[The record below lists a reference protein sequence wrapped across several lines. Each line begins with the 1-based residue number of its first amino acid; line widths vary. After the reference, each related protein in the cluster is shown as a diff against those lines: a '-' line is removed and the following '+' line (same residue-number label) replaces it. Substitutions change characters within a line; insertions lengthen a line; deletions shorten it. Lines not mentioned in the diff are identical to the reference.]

1 MKPRDLSLFVRRCL
15 FAVLALLVSSL
26 AATLTAAE
34 RRAPNIVYIMADD
47 LGPGDIGPFG
57 QQKIRTP
64 NLDRLAAAGTCFD
77 QFYAGASVC
86 SPTRSVLMT
95 GQHTGHTPIRGNH
108 GKAGVSRVPLPAA
121 TVTVAEV
128 LKSAGYATALSGKW
142 GLGEPGN
149 EGIPNRQGFDRF
161 LGYLNNDL
169 AEFHHPEKIW
179 RNETEIA
186 LPGNAGG
193 KRGQYSSDFLT
204 DEAVTFIAE
213 NRARPFF
220 LYLAYIAPHAQLDAP
235 DDAMAEYLGKFPEP
249 AVARQGGKN
258 AHLTPFAA
266 YAAMVTRLDR
276 GVGRVL
282 DQLRALGLEQDTIVF
297 FCSDNGAPDRPGI
310 PQFFGSQRG
319 LRGFKGSL
327 WEGGLRAPMIVRWPG
342 RVPAGQRSDFV
353 WGGWDFLPTAAAL
366 AGAKPPAG
374 IDGIDVT
381 PALRGESRAR
391 AGYVYW
397 ELVQNKFGQA
407 VREGDLKA
415 VRIEPGA
422 PIEVYDLR
430 ADPGEAHNIAA
441 SRPEFVA
448 RARELFRTARTES
461 AHWPV
466 DAGSPA
472 SRKEGKKSVPQTVR
486 SPPPSFHRPL
496 SCNSTPQSS
505 LSPRWP

>member
-1 MKPRDLSLFVRRCL
+1 MLPLFVL
-15 FAVLALLVSSL
+15 IL
-26 AATLTAAE
+26 AATLSAAE
-34 RRAPNIVYIMADD
+34 RRAPNIIFIMADD
-47 LGPGDIGPFG
+47 LGPGDVGAFG
-57 QQKIRTP
+57 QTKIRTP
-64 NLDRLAAAGTCFD
+64 HLDRLAAEGMCFD
-77 QFYAGASVC
+77 HYYAGASVC

-108 GKAGVSRVPLPAA
+108 GKAGVSRVPLAAA

-193 KRGQYSSDFLT
+193 RRGQYSSDFLT

-235 DDAMAEYLGKFPEP
+235 DDAVTEYLGKFPEP

-258 AHLTPFAA
+258 SHPTPFAA

-276 GVGRVL
+276 GIGRVL
-282 DQLRALGLEQDTIVF
+282 EQLRALGLERDTIVF
-297 FCSDNGAPDRPGI
+297 FCSDNGAPDRAGI

-327 WEGGLRAPMIVRWPG
+327 WEGGIRAPMIVRWPG
-342 RVPAGQRSDFV
+342 QVPAGRRSAFP
-353 WGGWDFLPTAAAL
+353 WGGWDLLPTAAAL
-366 AGAKPPAG
+366 AGVKPPPG
-374 IDGIDVT
+374 LDGIDVRV
-381 PALRGESRAR
+381 ALRGETQQR
-391 AGYVYW
+391 AGYLYW
-397 ELVQNKFGQA
+397 ENVQNTFAQA

-415 VRIEPGA
+415 VRLEPGA
-422 PIEVYDLR
+422 PIAVFDLR
-430 ADPGEAHNIAA
+430 ADPGEATDIAA
-441 SRPEFVA
+441 TQPAFVA
-448 RARELFRTARTES
+448 RATELFRSARTES
-461 AHWPV
+461 EHWPV
-466 DAGSPA
+466 TAAGKA
-472 SRKEGKKSVPQTVR
+472 ARKK
-486 SPPPSFHRPL
+486 
-496 SCNSTPQSS
+496 
-505 LSPRWP
+505 

>member
-1 MKPRDLSLFVRRCL
+1 MKPHDLRLCVRRCL
-15 FAVLALLVSSL
+15 LAVLALTVSAL
-26 AATLTAAE
+26 TATLTAAE
-34 RRAPNIVYIMADD
+34 RRPPNIVYIMADD

-57 QQKIRTP
+57 QKKIRTP

-108 GKAGVSRVPLPAA
+108 GKAGVGRVPLPAA

-179 RNETEIA
+179 RNETEITLEA
-186 LPGNAGG
+186 NRGG
-193 KRGQYSSDFLT
+193 RRGSYSSDFLT
-204 DEAVTFIAE
+204 EEAIEFIAE

-235 DDAMAEYLGKFPEP
+235 DDAVADYLGKFPEP
-249 AVARQGGKN
+249 ALAAQSGKN
-258 AHLTPFAA
+258 AHPTPFAA
-266 YAAMVTRLDR
+266 YAAMVTRVDR

-282 DQLRALGLEQDTIVF
+282 DRLRDLGLEDNTVVF
-297 FCSDNGAPDRPGI
+297 FCSDNGAPDRNGV

-327 WEGGLRAPMIVRWPG
+327 WEGGIRAPMIVRWPG
-342 RVPAGQRSDFV
+342 QVAAGQRSDFV
-353 WGGWDFLPTAAAL
+353 WGGWDLLPTAAAI
-366 AGAKPPAG
+366 ARVKPPANV
-374 IDGIDVT
+374 DGIDVT
-381 PALRGESRAR
+381 PALRGAVRPRE
-391 AGYVYW
+391 GFVYW
-397 ELVQNKFGQA
+397 ENVQNKFGQA
-407 VREGDLKA
+407 VRSGDLKA
-415 VRIEPGA
+415 VRQEPSA

-430 ADPGEAHNIAA
+430 ADPGETRNLAA
-441 SRPEFVA
+441 TRPEFVA
-448 RARELFRTARTES
+448 RAAELFRSARTES
-461 AHWPV
+461 VHWPV
-466 DAGSPA
+466 ASADPA
-472 SRKEGKKSVPQTVR
+472 PHAARGKQSVP
-486 SPPPSFHRPL
+486 
-496 SCNSTPQSS
+496 
-505 LSPRWP
+505 

>member
-15 FAVLALLVSSL
+15 LAVLAVLVSAQ

-34 RRAPNIVYIMADD
+34 RRPPNIVYIMADD

-57 QQKIRTP
+57 QQMIRTP
-64 NLDRLAAAGTCFD
+64 NLDRLAAEGMCFD

-108 GKAGVSRVPLPAA
+108 GKAGVGRVPLPAS

-149 EGIPNRQGFDRF
+149 EGVPNRQGFDRF

-179 RNETEIA
+179 RNETEITLEA
-186 LPGNAGG
+186 NRGG
-193 KRGQYSSDFLT
+193 RRGSYSSDFLT
-204 DEAVTFIAE
+204 DEAIEFIAE
-213 NRARPFF
+213 NRASPFF

-235 DDAMAEYLGKFPEP
+235 DDAVAEYLGKFSEP
-249 AVARQGGKN
+249 ALAAQSGKN
-258 AHLTPFAA
+258 AHPTPFAA
-266 YAAMVTRLDR
+266 YAAMVTRIDR

-282 DQLRALGLEQDTIVF
+282 DRLRDLGLEDNTVVF
-297 FCSDNGAPDRPGI
+297 FCSDNGAPDRNGI

-327 WEGGLRAPMIVRWPG
+327 WEGGIRAPMIVRWPG
-342 RVPAGQRSDFV
+342 QVAAGQRSDFV
-353 WGGWDFLPTAAAL
+353 WGGWDLLPTAAAI
-366 AGAKPPAG
+366 ARVKPPANL
-374 IDGIDVT
+374 DGIDVT
-381 PALRGESRAR
+381 PALRGAVRPRE
-391 AGYVYW
+391 GYVYW
-397 ELVQNKFGQA
+397 ENVQNKFGQA

-415 VRIEPGA
+415 VRQEPGA

-430 ADPGEAHNIAA
+430 ADPGETRNLAA
-441 SRPEFVA
+441 NRPEFVA
-448 RARELFRTARTES
+448 RATELFRRARTES
-461 AHWPV
+461 VHWPV
-466 DAGSPA
+466 ASADPSSRPA
-472 SRKEGKKSVPQTVR
+472 RGKQSVP
-486 SPPPSFHRPL
+486 
-496 SCNSTPQSS
+496 
-505 LSPRWP
+505 

>member
-1 MKPRDLSLFVRRCL
+1 
-15 FAVLALLVSSL
+15 
-26 AATLTAAE
+26 
-34 RRAPNIVYIMADD
+34 
-47 LGPGDIGPFG
+47 
-57 QQKIRTP
+57 
-64 NLDRLAAAGTCFD
+64 
-77 QFYAGASVC
+77 
-86 SPTRSVLMT
+86 
-95 GQHTGHTPIRGNH
+95 
-108 GKAGVSRVPLPAA
+108 
-121 TVTVAEV
+121 
-128 LKSAGYATALSGKW
+128 
-142 GLGEPGN
+142 
-149 EGIPNRQGFDRF
+149 
-161 LGYLNNDL
+161 
-169 AEFHHPEKIW
+169 
-179 RNETEIA
+179 
-186 LPGNAGG
+186 
-193 KRGQYSSDFLT
+193 
-204 DEAVTFIAE
+204 
-213 NRARPFF
+213 
-220 LYLAYIAPHAQLDAP
+220 
-235 DDAMAEYLGKFPEP
+235 
-249 AVARQGGKN
+249 
-258 AHLTPFAA
+258 
-266 YAAMVTRLDR
+266 
-276 GVGRVL
+276 
-282 DQLRALGLEQDTIVF
+282 
-297 FCSDNGAPDRPGI
+297 
-310 PQFFGSQRG
+310 
-319 LRGFKGSL
+319 
-327 WEGGLRAPMIVRWPG
+327 MIVRWPG

-486 SPPPSFHRPL
+486 SPHPSFHRPL